1 MMADEVKILT
11 EEEKKVMTLD
21 IVNRMSTE
29 LGGHCIKRMLEEKMS
44 LVEIFSTISMMS
56 CLMIDSLASS
66 TGRDSRSMID
76 GYINTVK
83 AYKVQ
88 GESKED

>member
-1 MMADEVKILT
+1 MEDEVRILS
-11 EEEKKVMTLD
+11 EEEKEKAKLG

-29 LGGHCIKRMLEEKMS
+29 LGGHCIKRMLEEKMT

-56 CLMIDSLASS
+56 CLMIDSLAGS
-66 TGRDSRSMID
+66 TGRDPRTLLN
-76 GYINTVK
+76 GYIESVK

-88 GESKED
+88 GEREGE